1 MPRKVKLESQVVKR
15 RERRGGGCEDQLKIV
30 KVNSA
35 REGVMIRLVIGSLSL
50 KRGSHQHRR
59 PSEEQREHRHT
70 EMKGGRDQIRVFI

>member
-1 MPRKVKLESQVVKR
+1 M
-15 RERRGGGCEDQLKIV
+15 DQLKIV